1 MFDFGATPPADGLK
15 KARERAEAESAAIDM
30 IAELMLA
37 SNVPESKK
45 IELRIMLESMKL
57 TDKINKSFLAFAE
70 PVRSNGKAEE
80 LYPVRMEVYEYLQL
94 VSAGIDTFLS
104 THPAPVEECE

>member
-15 KARERAEAESAAIDM
+15 KARERAEAESVAIDM

-37 SNVPESKK
+37 SNMPESKK
-45 IELRIMLESMKL
+45 IELRIMLESKKL
-57 TDKINKSFLAFAE
+57 TDKISNSFLAFAE

-104 THPAPVEECE
+104 THPAPVKECE